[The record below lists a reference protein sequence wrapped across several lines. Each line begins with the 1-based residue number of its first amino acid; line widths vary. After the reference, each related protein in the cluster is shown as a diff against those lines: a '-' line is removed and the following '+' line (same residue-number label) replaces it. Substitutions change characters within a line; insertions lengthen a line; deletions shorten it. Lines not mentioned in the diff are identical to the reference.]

1 MAFGLEETGFTLK
14 RLTDIIAS
22 LKIRAK
28 AQFGE
33 GITTDDD
40 SVFGQL
46 IAVLS
51 DEFATL
57 WEGMQEVYDSQKPD
71 AAEGVQLDDVADLNG
86 VTRLSATSST
96 VSAVLKGTPATVVPI
111 NSLASVNPTNVQFK
125 LLAAVTLDTGNPV
138 GILVTSAATDGTYTI
153 TINGVPFSHVATAS
167 TAIAIV
173 AALKV
178 LVDADT
184 SSATPITFTDNSD
197 GTFRLDATDQ
207 SVTFTLALTAN
218 LTPNTVS
225 VPGNWS
231 AVNTGPVEAP
241 AATLTQIDTPVFG
254 WDTVT
259 NPGEATEGT
268 NVETDTAFRIRR
280 RQSVSIA
287 GAGTVDA
294 MTANLL
300 DLTGVTNVFIVENR
314 TFVVDSD
321 GRPPKSFEAVVTGG
335 TDLTIAQEIWNRKP
349 AGIETH
355 GDTTVATVTDSQ
367 GNTRSISFS
376 RPTTLFMHLQI
387 DYTLNSEEIFPT
399 NGESGISTASV
410 AEGNT
415 LTIGEDVILQK
426 LLGPIYDAV
435 PGIATLV
442 IRIASSATE
451 GGAPGSFQA
460 TNFVISNTQTASF
473 DISRVTVTKI

>member
-51 DEFATL
+51 DEFTTL

-86 VTRLSATSST
+86 VTRLAATSST
-96 VSAVLKGTPATVVPI
+96 VSAVLKGVPTTVIPVD
-111 NSLASVNPTNVQFK
+111 SLVSVNPTNDQFK
-125 LLAAVTLDTGNPV
+125 LLAAVTLDVSNPV
-138 GILVTSAATDGTYTI
+138 GILVTSGATDGTYTI
-153 TINGVPFSHVATAS
+153 TINGVPFSFVAVS
-167 TAIAIV
+167 QTAIQIV
-173 AALKV
+173 AALKI
-178 LVDADT
+178 LVDADVT
-184 SSATPITFTDNSD
+184 SSTPITFTDNLD

-218 LTPNTVS
+218 LSPNTVS

-231 AVNTGPVEAP
+231 SVNTGPVEAP

-254 WDTVT
+254 WDSVT

-268 NVETDTAFRIRR
+268 DVETDTAFRVRR

-314 TFVVDSD
+314 TFVTDSD
-321 GRPPKSFEAVVTGG
+321 GRPPKSFEAIVTGG
-335 TDLTIAQEIWNRKP
+335 TDLEIAQEIWNRKP

-355 GDTTVATVTDSQ
+355 GDTTISTVVDSQ

-387 DYTLNSEEIFPT
+387 DYTLNSEEVFPA
-399 NGESGISTASV
+399 NGEAGISTAAV
-410 AEGNT
+410 VEGST

-426 LLGPIYDAV
+426 LLGPIYTAV
-435 PGIATLV
+435 PGIATLI
-442 IRIASSATE
+442 IRIASSSTA

-460 TNFVISNTQTASF
+460 TNFVITSTQITSF
-473 DISRVTVTKI
+473 DVSRVTVTQV